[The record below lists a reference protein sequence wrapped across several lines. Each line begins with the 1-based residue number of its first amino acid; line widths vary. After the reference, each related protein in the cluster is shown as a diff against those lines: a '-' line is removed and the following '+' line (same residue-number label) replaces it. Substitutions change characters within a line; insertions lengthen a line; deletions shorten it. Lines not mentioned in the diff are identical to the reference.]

1 MSDNLY
7 NIKDAKVG
15 DTFSHIAYARYGT
28 GTLSV
33 YDYKVIR
40 AGKRDIVCHAF
51 KVNGSVVLN
60 GGDSLPTEFKFKRSD
75 YHLEFYEIGSD
86 KIIAKRAEMLLA
98 NRKARCWGFLTTCQS
113 KNYDDEFIVAVEAF
127 IKRTEVK

>member
-28 GTLSV
+28 CTLSV

-40 AGKRDIVCHAF
+40 AGKRDIICHAF

-60 GGDSLPTEFKFKRSD
+60 VGGSLPTEFKFKRSD
-75 YHLEFYEIGSD
+75 YHLEFYEIGAD
-86 KIIAKRAEMLLA
+86 KIIAKRAELLFYNRKTRCYNFLA
-98 NRKARCWGFLTTCQS
+98 NLSG
-113 KNYDDEFIVAVEAF
+113 KNYDDEFIIAVEAF
-127 IKRTEVK
+127 IKRMEVK